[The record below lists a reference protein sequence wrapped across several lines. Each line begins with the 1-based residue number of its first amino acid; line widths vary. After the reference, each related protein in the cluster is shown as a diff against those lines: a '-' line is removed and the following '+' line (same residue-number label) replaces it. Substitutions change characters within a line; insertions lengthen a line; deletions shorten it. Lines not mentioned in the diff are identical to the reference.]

1 MNLKCIMLNETN
13 QMQKTKKCMIL
24 FAQNSHQANK
34 SIVTE
39 KNLQHQ
45 KKLGLGL
52 GLKRKKMDEWFPGL
66 GDREEDGL
74 QGVHVLV
81 DKKYSILCLW

>member
-1 MNLKCIMLNETN
+1 
-13 QMQKTKKCMIL
+13 
-24 FAQNSHQANK
+24 
-34 SIVTE
+34 
-39 KNLQHQ
+39 
-45 KKLGLGL
+45 
-52 GLKRKKMDEWFPGL
+52 MDEWFPGL